1 MSVRVSLGC
10 DIYRAQHRRAE
21 CSLSASEDF
30 KADSPNSRLYLW
42 TDLSK
47 DEEEYYD
54 WKRVWESQN
63 LHNGLFSTQS
73 DPPATEKTRWTS
85 ASRGNRWILETYL
98 PTDKENVS
106 LETPEFVVTQPVIT
120 SFWNF
125 LNIYEDPELNREK
138 LPIQGLA
145 MLLMGLR
152 KQSSEECWE
161 SFIWKTSQFIK
172 RIVKRKFQK
181 KKKVW
186 AELLLVVYYLLI
198 TLSPCGGETAFSTD

>member
-63 LHNGLFSTQS
+63 LHNGLFSTHS
-73 DPPATEKTRWTS
+73 DPS
-85 ASRGNRWILETYL
+85 
-98 PTDKENVS
+98 
-106 LETPEFVVTQPVIT
+106 
-120 SFWNF
+120 
-125 LNIYEDPELNREK
+125 NRENPVDLGKPWQSLDLGNISSDGSRECESGNSRVCCNTTSDHK
-138 LPIQGLA
+138 LLE
-145 MLLMGLR
+145 LSEHLR
-152 KQSSEECWE
+152 RPGVEQEE
-161 SFIWKTSQFIK
+161 TSDSRSCDVF
-172 RIVKRKFQK
+172 
-181 KKKVW
+181 
-186 AELLLVVYYLLI
+186 E
-198 TLSPCGGETAFSTD
+198 